1 MKAPSFMTSTQVF
14 AAINE
19 LSPNAKTVF
28 CDIILNHP
36 GKWNPTDL
44 WELIDA
50 GLAHIDDY
58 NNVQLGRK
66 PQ

>member
-14 AAINE
+14 AAIKG
-19 LSPNAKTVF
+19 LSKDAKAVF

-50 GLAHIDDY
+50 GLAHIDDDK
-58 NNVQLGRK
+58 NIQLGRNPK
-66 PQ
+66 